1 MKTRKITHCY
11 HNSGFPIAHEP
22 GLLMFGNTLL
32 KLINQKSSQKI
43 KQEVKYN
50 QS

>member
-1 MKTRKITHCY
+1 MKITKITLCY
-11 HNSGFPIAHEP
+11 HNSDFPIAHEP

-32 KLINQKSSQKI
+32 ILINQESSQKI
-43 KQEVKYN
+43 KQEIKHD